1 MNSKWVYITLFAANP
16 LTCGATFSKM
26 SPQPQNHHQQLFTNN
41 NSSSGSSPQNS
52 LQTQTIKQ
60 ENLVANNGSEDE
72 LTHKIETFKKFDITK
87 IYATL
92 LLKKEAQKKLE
103 ELYPREEERN
113 YLLSLI
119 AIAHLY
125 DATYHIKQQ
134 SKKYNANVA
143 KTTQF
148 GDILNL
154 VCAHQADLS
163 LIKQQCCAIKETSA

>member
-1 MNSKWVYITLFAANP
+1 MNSKWVYITLFTTSP
-16 LTCGATFSKM
+16 LVCGTTFSKI
-26 SPQPQNHHQQLFTNN
+26 SSQPQGHHHQLSANN
-41 NSSSGSSPQNS
+41 NFSSGSSPQNS

-60 ENLVANNGSEDE
+60 ENLAAHNGSEDE
-72 LTHKIETFKKFDITK
+72 LIHKIETFKESDITK

-119 AIAHLY
+119 AVAHLY
-125 DATYHIKQQ
+125 DATYHIKHQ
-134 SKKYNANVA
+134 SKSYNANVA

-148 GDILNL
+148 GDVLHL
-154 VCAHQADLS
+154 VYAHQADLN
-163 LIKQQCCAIKETSA
+163 LIKQQCCALKETSA